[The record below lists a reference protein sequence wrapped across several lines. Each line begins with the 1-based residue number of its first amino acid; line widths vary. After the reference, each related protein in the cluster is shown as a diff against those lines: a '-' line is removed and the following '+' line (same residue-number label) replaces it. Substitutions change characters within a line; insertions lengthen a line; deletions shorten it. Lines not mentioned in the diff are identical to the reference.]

1 MSDLAQ
7 EHLSFFGSKSSKRCE
22 KQHTGANSNLHEC
35 QDLALEFMQTDK
47 T

>member
-1 MSDLAQ
+1 MSDRAQ
-7 EHLSFFGSKSSKRCE
+7 KHLTFFGSKSSKKCE

-35 QDLALEFMQTDK
+35 QDLALEATETDK